1 MADELEKVTGP
12 LEAEVLRML
21 WTTDGGVGV
30 RQVLDRLNEGRSR
43 PLAYTTV
50 MTVLSRLV
58 EKHILRRHLRGRGYV
73 YEPAVRDAAEIAVR
87 GVLRDFGPAAV
98 SHFVAEAR
106 ADPELLRRLRRVV
119 AEEA

>member
-1 MADELEKVTGP
+1 MADALEKVTGP

-21 WTTDGGVGV
+21 WRTEGSVGV
-30 RQVLDRLNEGRSR
+30 REVLNRLNEDRSR

-58 EKHILRRHLRGRGYV
+58 DKHILRRHLRGRGYV

-98 SHFVAEAR
+98 SHFIAEAR

-119 AEEA
+119 EEEA